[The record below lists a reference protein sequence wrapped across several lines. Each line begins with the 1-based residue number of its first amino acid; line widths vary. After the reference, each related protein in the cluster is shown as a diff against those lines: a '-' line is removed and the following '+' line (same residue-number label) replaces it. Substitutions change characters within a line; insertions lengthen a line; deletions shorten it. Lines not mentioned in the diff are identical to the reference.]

1 MIKNIVFD
9 MGNVLVAY
17 DSMRVCR
24 QFIEDEQDRET
35 VCTAIFVS
43 PEWIFLDMGVIS
55 EEEALKKIIKRL
67 PKRLHEKAKLC
78 MERWPDYCMWPI
90 EGMEELIKNLKERGY
105 GIYLCSNAS
114 MRLPDMYKKVI
125 PGIQYFDGVL
135 FSAPEKCIKP
145 QRQIYEALFSR
156 FSLKPEECFFVDDL
170 QLNIDGAREC
180 GMDGYCFADGDIEKL
195 KGVLY
200 GL

>member
-1 MIKNIVFD
+1 MWDAAGAPPFLIPVSYTHLDVYK
-9 MGNVLVAY
+9 
-17 DSMRVCR
+17 R
-24 QFIEDEQDRET
+24 Q
-35 VCTAIFVS
+35 
-43 PEWIFLDMGVIS
+43 
-55 EEEALKKIIKRL
+55 
-67 PKRLHEKAKLC
+67 
-78 MERWPDYCMWPI
+78 
-90 EGMEELIKNLKERGY
+90 
-105 GIYLCSNAS
+105 IYLCSNAS

-125 PGIQYFDGVL
+125 PGIRHFDGVL

-156 FSLKPEECFFVDDL
+156 FCLKPEECFFVDDL